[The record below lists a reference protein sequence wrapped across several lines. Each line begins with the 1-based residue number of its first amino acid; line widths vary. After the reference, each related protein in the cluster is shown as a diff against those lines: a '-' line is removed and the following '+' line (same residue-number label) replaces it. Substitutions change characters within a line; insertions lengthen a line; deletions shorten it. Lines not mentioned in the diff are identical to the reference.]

1 MMPNEIIDLI
11 NQTFSVNILNNSRER
26 ELVENRIIFAKIVR
40 DNFKISLPRIGNF
53 VNKNHATIIHYLKQ
67 HEALFEYDKF
77 YRLKYEK
84 ICKLIYNDN
93 YIANEITQL
102 NQSEFKILKY
112 ETIATSKNKISA

>member
-1 MMPNEIIDLI
+1 MMPNEIIDVI
-11 NQTFSVNILNNSRER
+11 NQTFSVNILKNSRER

-40 DNFKISLPRIGNF
+40 DNFKISLPIIGAF
-53 VNKNHATIIHYLKQ
+53 LNKNHATIIHYLKQ
-67 HEALFEYDKF
+67 HDALLEYDKF

-93 YIANEITQL
+93 YIANEITKL

-112 ETIATSKNKISA
+112 